1 MSEGDYGNRPHAM
14 EDDYFYKKDRE
25 LIEKMRRAAAD
36 EKARSEMAAQIRIND
51 PGLIK
56 DLGELGFT
64 PETVKVLPLMPIVQL
79 AWAEG
84 GVLTEE
90 RKLLVS
96 LARNRGISEG
106 SPADQL
112 LADWMTRAPAPEVF
126 SNAMRL
132 IRAMLDAAPAAG
144 ADTITAD
151 DIMRYCEL
159 IAAAS
164 GGIFGIGKVSS
175 EERATLAQI
184 AAELNKRG

>member
-14 EDDYFYKKDRE
+14 EDDYFHKKDRE

-84 GVLTEE
+84 GVSPEE

-106 SPADQL
+106 SPADLL
-112 LADWMTRAPAPEVF
+112 LADWMARAPAPEIF

-132 IRAMLDAAPAAG
+132 IRAMLDAAPAGGDA
-144 ADTITAD
+144 ITAD
-151 DIMRYCEL
+151 DIMRYCES

-184 AAELNKRG
+184 AAELKKRE

>member
-25 LIEKMRRAAAD
+25 LVEKMRRAAAD

-84 GVLTEE
+84 GVSADE

-106 SPADQL
+106 SPADLL
-112 LADWMTRAPAPEVF
+112 LADWMARAPAPEIF

-132 IRAMLDAAPAAG
+132 IRAMLDAAPAPAPTRLRPTTSCATASSSPRRQG
-144 ADTITAD
+144 A
-151 DIMRYCEL
+151 
-159 IAAAS
+159 
-164 GGIFGIGKVSS
+164 SS
-175 EERATLAQI
+175 ESARCPVKNA
-184 AAELNKRG
+184 RRWPRSRRS

>member
-1 MSEGDYGNRPHAM
+1 MSEGDYGARTRAM

-25 LIEKMRRAAAD
+25 LIEKMRKAAAD

-84 GVLTEE
+84 GVSAANASCSSRSPATA
-90 RKLLVS
+90 VS
-96 LARNRGISEG
+96 VEG
-106 SPADQL
+106 SPADHL

-132 IRAMLDAAPAAG
+132 IRAMLEVPAPG
-144 ADTITAD
+144 GDTITAD

-184 AAELNKRG
+184 AAELKKRG

>member
-1 MSEGDYGNRPHAM
+1 
-14 EDDYFYKKDRE
+14 
-25 LIEKMRRAAAD
+25 
-36 EKARSEMAAQIRIND
+36 MAAQIRIND

-84 GVLTEE
+84 GVSPEE

-106 SPADQL
+106 SPADLL
-112 LADWMTRAPAPEVF
+112 LADWMARAPAPEIF

-132 IRAMLDAAPAAG
+132 IRAMLDAAPARRRHDYGRRHHA
-144 ADTITAD
+144 
-151 DIMRYCEL
+151 L
-159 IAAAS
+159 L
-164 GGIFGIGKVSS
+164 
-175 EERATLAQI
+175 RAHR
-184 AAELNKRG
+184 RGVRGHLRNRQGVQ

>member
-84 GVLTEE
+84 GVSADE
-90 RKLLVS
+90 RKLVVS
-96 LARNRGISEG
+96 LARNRGINEG

-132 IRAMLDAAPAAG
+132 IRAMLDAAPAGGDA
-144 ADTITAD
+144 ITAD

-184 AAELNKRG
+184 AAELKKRG